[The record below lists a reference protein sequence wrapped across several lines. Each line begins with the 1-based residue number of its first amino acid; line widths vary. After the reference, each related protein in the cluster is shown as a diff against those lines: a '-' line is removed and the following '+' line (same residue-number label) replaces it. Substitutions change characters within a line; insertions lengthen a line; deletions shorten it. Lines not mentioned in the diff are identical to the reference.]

1 MEGGAA
7 ANEPRE
13 MSFAAPG
20 TASPLNDGLP
30 NRADAHRATDCAPKL
45 VSAIFIKIIECPGLA
60 IVSGLAVLRT
70 GWPSRIDRTWISIFF
85 LDEV

>member
-45 VSAIFIKIIECPGLA
+45 VSAI
-60 IVSGLAVLRT
+60 VSGLAVLRT